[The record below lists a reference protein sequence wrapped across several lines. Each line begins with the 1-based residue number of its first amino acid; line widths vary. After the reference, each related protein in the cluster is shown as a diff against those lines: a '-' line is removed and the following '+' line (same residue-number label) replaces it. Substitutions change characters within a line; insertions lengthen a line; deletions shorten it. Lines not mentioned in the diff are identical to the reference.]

1 MIDNL
6 ILYYKLIGKEDTF
19 MKKILFLFIIITLML
34 AASGCST
41 NEKSPLLNMQKLEE
55 ESLSYKIEK
64 IILSKGFQSIE
75 PNVEII
81 SQNNSLKLLITT
93 GLIESSG
100 VTIDKI
106 TKSGN
111 EINIYIDRLLEK
123 GKTQLAVPQ
132 IIIEINEPPVE
143 RIEELKYNIVSQN
156 YEPIA
161 LKFNRNQVLNKLY
174 SEFKISPNTIPTVSL
189 SKKKDQLVW
198 KISFSNIFD
207 KENYNSPLINFNVI
221 VDAQTG
227 EVLNSKKE
235 DISTYIDDG
244 TLLDYIPHS
253 CLLYKRQH
261 NDRKDVYESLWCY
274 DVETG
279 DKKKLYT
286 SKGKIQSALFSPNS
300 ESISL
305 IEVDENKAD
314 LYIIKESDNS
324 AFKVTS
330 INYLHPKLM
339 KWKDE
344 NTLYFID
351 NSGTKSSLLVYDME
365 NNNTKVQYNLNI
377 VVDDFDILNNK
388 LLFTENQNESLNKT
402 IYLKDEGAELEELDN
417 GFKAKFFNDSYI
429 IYLKNVEKEDK
440 NTFHV
445 YDIKNQ
451 QVMKDLD
458 HDISNYFKLDEGNVI
473 LIEKNNGHNDFILNK
488 YNITN
493 GQISSIARINSDK
506 IFYDSSN
513 EKCYACLIPPI
524 DKSENSAIYS
534 IDLNKLRIIDKGDD

>member
-1 MIDNL
+1 
-6 ILYYKLIGKEDTF
+6 
-19 MKKILFLFIIITLML
+19 MKKILFLFIIITLIL
-34 AASGCST
+34 ATSGCTT
-41 NEKSPLLNMQKLEE
+41 NIKGPFLAMEKSTE

-75 PNVEII
+75 PNVEIVN
-81 SQNNSLKLLITT
+81 QNSSLKLLVTT

-106 TKSGN
+106 IKSGN
-111 EINIYIDRLLEK
+111 EINIYINRLLEK

-132 IIIEINEPPVE
+132 IMIEINELPME
-143 RIEELKYNIVSQN
+143 KLEELNYNVISQN
-156 YEPIA
+156 YEPIS
-161 LKFNRNQVLNKLY
+161 LKFNRNQILNKIY
-174 SEFKISPNTIPTVSL
+174 SQFKISPNTIPSVDLT
-189 SKKKDQLVW
+189 KRKDQLFW
-198 KISFSNIFD
+198 NISFSNIFD

-227 EVLNSKKE
+227 EVLDSEKE

-261 NDRKDVYESLWCY
+261 NDKEQTYESLWCY
-274 DVETG
+274 DIETG
-279 DKKKLYT
+279 DKEKLYT
-286 SKGKIQSALFSPNS
+286 SKSKIQTALFSPNS

-314 LYIIKESDNS
+314 LYIIKKPDNT
-324 AFKVTS
+324 AYKVTS
-330 INYLHPKLM
+330 VNYLHPKLM

-351 NSGTKSSLLVYDME
+351 NSGTKSTLLAYDIE
-365 NNNTKVQYNLNI
+365 NNNIEVKYNLNI
-377 VVDDFDILNNK
+377 VVDDFDVLGNK
-388 LLFTENQNESLNKT
+388 FLFTENQDESLNKT
-402 IYLKDEGAELEELDN
+402 IYLKEEGMELEELDK
-417 GFKAKFFNDSYI
+417 GFKAKFFNENYI

-440 NTFHV
+440 NIFYV
-445 YDIKNQ
+445 YDIKNRQ
-451 QVMKDLD
+451 EISDLD
-458 HDISNYFKLDEGNVI
+458 YNISNYFKLDEGNVI

-488 YNITN
+488 YNMTN
-493 GQISSIARINSDK
+493 GQISSIAKINSDK
-506 IFYDSSN
+506 IFYDSSK

-524 DKSENSAIYS
+524 ENKKNSAIYS
-534 IDLNKLRIIDKGDD
+534 IDLSKLRVIDKKDN